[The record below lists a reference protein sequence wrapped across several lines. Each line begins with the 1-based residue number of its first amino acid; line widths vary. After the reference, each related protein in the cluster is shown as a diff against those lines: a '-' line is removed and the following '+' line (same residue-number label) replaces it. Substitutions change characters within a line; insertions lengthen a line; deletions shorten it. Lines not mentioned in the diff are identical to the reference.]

1 MIYGLQNFQNMK
13 VLFCSMKVCHCNFAT
28 SRPTKK
34 HIEMKKIISLI
45 LVMIAVTIPV
55 IAQESTSSSSTM
67 TVQATTEKSPIPL
80 YLEASLGVS
89 TPYKGVLPFEQTLDV
104 NYAIKRFSIHALCS
118 SNFILP
124 KDGETKDYNRTVNL
138 GGGVGFELF
147 PRDINDRNILEA
159 RATVTTSLGCN
170 NFKNT
175 SYRIGINWYTHGS
188 TKRLSPIIGVGYNVK
203 TFANSNTHTYH
214 GMYLSFGVRF

>member
-1 MIYGLQNFQNMK
+1 
-13 VLFCSMKVCHCNFAT
+13 
-28 SRPTKK
+28 
-34 HIEMKKIISLI
+34 MKKILSLI
-45 LVMIAVTIPV
+45 LVMIAVTLPV
-55 IAQESTSSSSTM
+55 FAQESTSSSSTM
-67 TVQATTEKSPIPL
+67 TDQTPIEKSLIPL
-80 YLEASLGVS
+80 YLEASLDVS
-89 TPYKGVLPFEQTLDV
+89 TPYKGILPFEQTLDV

-124 KDGETKDYNRTVNL
+124 KDGETKGYNRTVNL

-147 PRDINDRNILEA
+147 PRDINDRNIFEA
-159 RATVTTSLGCN
+159 RATVTTSLGSN

-175 SYRIGINWYTHGS
+175 SYKIGINWYTHGS
-188 TKRLSPIIGVGYNVK
+188 TKRLSPIIGVGYNIK